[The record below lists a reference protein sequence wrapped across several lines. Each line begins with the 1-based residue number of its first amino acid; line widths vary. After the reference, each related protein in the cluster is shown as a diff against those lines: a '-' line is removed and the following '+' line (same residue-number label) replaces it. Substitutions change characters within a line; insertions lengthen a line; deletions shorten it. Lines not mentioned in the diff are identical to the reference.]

1 MIDWLNGLLDGS
13 LVSGG
18 VFLVL
23 GIIGAILLL
32 LSLLLDGLFD
42 IFDFGD
48 GPLSLTTIAAFTT
61 IFGFTA
67 FALVGSGLDTP
78 IAGVL
83 GAVAG
88 LLGGFVAWWLA
99 RVMRNA
105 ESTTS
110 VTTSEL
116 RGLEGLVVLAIP
128 GGPGFGEVALTRH
141 GERVS
146 LAASAAH
153 AIPRGTRVTIIETL
167 TPTSVL
173 VAESDLAAGAPEPSD
188 QPDQPDLQE
197 Q

>member
-1 MIDWLNGLLDGS
+1 MMDWLNGLLDGS

-88 LLGGFVAWWLA
+88 LFGGLVAWWLA

-110 VTTSEL
+110 VTTTEL
-116 RGLEGLVVLAIP
+116 RGLEGVVVLAIP
-128 GGPGFGEVALTRH
+128 GGAGFGEVALTRH

-146 LAASAAH
+146 LAASAER

-173 VAESDLAAGAPEPSD
+173 VAESNSATGEPQPSD
-188 QPDQPDLQE
+188 QPDEQDLQE